1 MRNGGG
7 PACLRLRV
15 GLRPGDVDAVHHACL
30 YTEARYDRLVEWV
43 ERWYP
48 EELAASELAD
58 PARLVSVRDALD
70 ELTGIL
76 ELPGLYDFQR

>member
-1 MRNGGG
+1 M
-7 PACLRLRV
+7 
-15 GLRPGDVDAVHHACL
+15 HHACL
-30 YTEARYDRLVEWV
+30 YTEARYHRLVEWV

-58 PARLVSVRDALD
+58 PVRLTSARDALD